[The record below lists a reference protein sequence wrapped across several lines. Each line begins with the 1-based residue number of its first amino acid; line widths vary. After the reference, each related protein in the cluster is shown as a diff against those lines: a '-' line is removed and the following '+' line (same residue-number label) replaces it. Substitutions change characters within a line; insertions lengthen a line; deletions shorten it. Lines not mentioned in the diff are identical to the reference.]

1 MRVGRCA
8 IVLLYNSYFFEH
20 KGCFSFF
27 GRIASHRNG
36 GRAGVE
42 TAGQAP
48 QSWPACVARISS
60 YNMALLTHA
69 RPCVKPADMPIPKKT
84 TTEQRLRTGG
94 SKRAQGKAGAPSFNA
109 RIEGI
114 DYDVLEELTGY
125 AVRRAQLS
133 IYEDFSATL
142 GMEGITP
149 QRFSSLV
156 IIGSNPGISQ
166 TRLAEVMGIAR
177 SGVVSIIDN
186 FEQAGLVERQDSG
199 DRRAYKLR
207 LSADGQR
214 QLKKYKNAVRQHD
227 DRVTQQLTAEER
239 QQLRSL
245 LGKLCIGPKS

>member
-1 MRVGRCA
+1 M
-8 IVLLYNSYFFEH
+8 
-20 KGCFSFF
+20 
-27 GRIASHRNG
+27 
-36 GRAGVE
+36 
-42 TAGQAP
+42 
-48 QSWPACVARISS
+48 
-60 YNMALLTHA
+60 
-69 RPCVKPADMPIPKKT
+69 KPADRSIKKQAAPKKPS
-84 TTEQRLRTGG
+84 LANA
-94 SKRAQGKAGAPSFNA
+94 SKRAPARAGATSFNA

-133 IYEDFSATL
+133 IYGDFAATL
-142 GMEGITP
+142 GVEGVTP

-199 DRRAYKLR
+199 DRRSYNLQLTKE
-207 LSADGQR
+207 GQR
-214 QLKKYKNAVRQHD
+214 RLKQYKNAVREHD

-239 QQLRSL
+239 QQLRAL
-245 LGKLCIGPKS
+245 LGKLCVGAAS